1 MLIASIVSGLSDTHK
16 VPAVVVLVGGEYKAL
31 ESTCQTVEAKVAVLV
46 VAGTGGAAD
55 FIAEAFNRN
64 EQQSVTTLALWLF
77 EQLTFFS

>member
-1 MLIASIVSGLSDTHK
+1 M
-16 VPAVVVLVGGEYKAL
+16 PAVVVLVGGEYKAL

-64 EQQSVTTLALWLF
+64 EQQLVTTLAL
-77 EQLTFFS
+77 